1 MHANLNLLNIVT
13 RVQEMHSEFN
23 WSNVRIK
30 KKKYIAMTKSLKQLL
45 IEIKNNQN

>member
-30 KKKYIAMTKSLKQLL
+30 KKKIYCNDKI
-45 IEIKNNQN
+45 IKTITYRNKK

>member
-23 WSNVRIK
+23 SSNIRIK
-30 KKKYIAMTKSLKQLL
+30 EKKNIAVTISLKLL

>member
-23 WSNVRIK
+23 SSNIRIK
-30 KKKYIAMTKSLKQLL
+30 KKKYCNDNI
-45 IEIKNNQN
+45 IETITYRNKK